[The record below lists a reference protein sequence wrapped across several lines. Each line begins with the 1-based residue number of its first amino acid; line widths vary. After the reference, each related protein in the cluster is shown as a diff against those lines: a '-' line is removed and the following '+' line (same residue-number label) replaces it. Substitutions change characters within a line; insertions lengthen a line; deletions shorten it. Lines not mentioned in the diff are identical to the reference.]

1 MGQRVTYGTA
11 AILFLLSLF
20 LLDVLIAKEATVP
33 TGPGIDTT
41 VTWRD
46 GPVGSLLRHG
56 SVLPLTFLVVI
67 LAGARELVRL
77 LRSKGARPCGKF
89 AGLMIALILAVP
101 WLSPT
106 GLLGSGVAESEG
118 LMWSIVCVM
127 VTIVGAGAL
136 VVLRRDT
143 NDAMRDVG
151 ATVLIVTYLGFLSS
165 FGLHLRCSQD
175 VPGYEGAWL
184 LLITV
189 MVTKSSD
196 IGAYF
201 AGSAFGRHKLIPEVS
216 PGKSV
221 EGMVGGLA
229 ASALVATALVVAGR
243 YAAAQTSAAPEAGR
257 LLSLL
262 HEMTQSFSS
271 PTPNSAL
278 SPTFRAVLF
287 GLAMSAAGQMG
298 DLIESSFKRDADIK
312 DSGGILPRFGGIL
325 DLVDSP
331 VVSMPVAWLLLTVVW
346 NVV

>member
-11 AILFLLSLF
+11 AILFLLSVF
-20 LLDVLIAKEATVP
+20 LLDVLIAKEATLPV
-33 TGPGIDTT
+33 GSDIDAA

-46 GPVGSLLRHG
+46 GPIGSLLRHG
-56 SVLPLTFLVVI
+56 SVLPLTFFVVI
-67 LAGARELVRL
+67 LAGARELDRL
-77 LRSKGARPCGKF
+77 LRSKGARPCSKF
-89 AGLMIALILAVP
+89 SYLMIVLVLAVP
-101 WLSPT
+101 WLSPS

-127 VTIVGAGAL
+127 ATMIGAGTL

-143 NDAMRDVG
+143 NDALRDVG

-189 MVTKSSD
+189 IVTKSSD

-201 AGSAFGRHKLIPEVS
+201 AGSTLGRHKLIPEVS

-221 EGMVGGLA
+221 EGMVAGLIGSA
-229 ASALVATALVVAGR
+229 LMAMALVAAGR
-243 YAAAQTSAAPEAGR
+243 YAATQTSAASEVDQLVG
-257 LLSLL
+257 LLQ
-262 HEMTQSFSS
+262 EMTRSFSTPAPDSAFS
-271 PTPNSAL
+271 PMV
-278 SPTFRAVLF
+278 RAMLF
-287 GLAMSAAGQMG
+287 GVAMSVAGQIG
-298 DLIESSFKRDADIK
+298 DLIESSFKRDAAIK
-312 DSGGILPRFGGIL
+312 DSGRILPRFGGIL

>member
-1 MGQRVTYGTA
+1 MGQRVTHGTA

-33 TGPGIDTT
+33 AGLDVDTT

-46 GPVGSLLRHG
+46 GPIGNLLRHG

-67 LAGARELVRL
+67 LAGARELERL
-77 LRSKGARPCGKF
+77 LRTKGARPCTKF
-89 AGLMIALILAVP
+89 VYFMIALILSVP

-118 LMWSIVCVM
+118 LMWSIVCMM
-127 VTIVGAGAL
+127 VTMVGAGTL

-143 NDAMRDVG
+143 NDALRDVA
-151 ATVLIVTYLGFLSS
+151 ATVLMVIYLGFLSS

-175 VPGYEGAWL
+175 VPGVEGAWL

-189 MVTKSSD
+189 IVTKSSD

-221 EGMVGGLA
+221 EGMVGGLVG
-229 ASALVATALVVAGR
+229 SSVVAMAFVAAGR
-243 YAAAQTSAAPEAGR
+243 LAATQANAAPEGGQLVG
-257 LLSLL
+257 LLQ
-262 HEMTQSFSS
+262 EMTQSFGAAR
-271 PTPNSAL
+271 PQSAL
-278 SPTFRAVLF
+278 SPMVRALLF

-312 DSGGILPRFGGIL
+312 DSGRILPRFGGIL